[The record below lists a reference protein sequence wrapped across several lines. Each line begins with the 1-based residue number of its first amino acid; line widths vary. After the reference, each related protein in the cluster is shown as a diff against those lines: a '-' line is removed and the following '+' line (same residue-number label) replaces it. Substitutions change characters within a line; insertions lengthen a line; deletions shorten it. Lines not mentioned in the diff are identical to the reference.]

1 MNRRITVLGVG
12 AVLAVAGLAGCT
24 KAGASSSGMGT
35 PAGGP
40 IATASQTGA
49 SQPTTGGGSG
59 NGTGG
64 GSGNGSGPAECKVG
78 QLDISI
84 TAGNAGAGHRSKVI
98 VFRNTGSTRCVLQ
111 GYPGVAALN
120 SAGNQVAQAKRTTS
134 GYLGGVASG
143 KAPLVNLAPGQSASA
158 TVEALAFG
166 PNGESCTGY
175 AGLLVTPPD
184 ETHSVR
190 VDWGSDGC
198 SDLQIHPVVPGTSGS
213 IA

>member
-12 AVLAVAGLAGCT
+12 AVLTVAGLAGCT
-24 KAGASSSGMGT
+24 KAGASSSGMGA
-35 PAGGP
+35 PSGGP
-40 IATASQTGA
+40 SVTASQTTA
-49 SQPTTGGGSG
+49 SQTTASQGPTA
-59 NGTGG
+59 
-64 GSGNGSGPAECKVG
+64 SGPAECKIG
-78 QLDISI
+78 QLDVSI
-84 TAGNAGAGHRSKVI
+84 TAGDAGVGHRSKVV

-111 GYPGVAALN
+111 GYPGIAALDG
-120 SAGNQVAQAKRTTS
+120 AGDQVAQAKRTPS

-175 AGLLVTPPD
+175 TGLLVTPPD

-190 VDWGSDGC
+190 VAWGSDGC
-198 SDLQIHPVVPGTSGS
+198 SDLQVHPVVPGTSGS

>member
-12 AVLAVAGLAGCT
+12 AVLTIAGLAGCT
-24 KAGASSSGMGT
+24 GAGASSSGMGT
-35 PAGGP
+35 PSGGP
-40 IATASQTGA
+40 SVTASRTAA
-49 SQPTTGGGSG
+49 SRPPTGG
-59 NGTGG
+59 
-64 GSGNGSGPAECKVG
+64 GPAECTIG
-78 QLDISI
+78 QLDISV
-84 TAGNAGAGHRSKVI
+84 TAGDAGVGHRSKVV
-98 VFRNTGSTRCVLQ
+98 VFRNTGSTQCVLQ
-111 GYPGVAALN
+111 GYPGIAALDG
-120 SAGNQVAQAKRTTS
+120 AGDQVAQAKRTPS

-166 PNGESCTGY
+166 PDGESCTGY
-175 AGLLVTPPD
+175 TGLLVTPPD

-190 VDWGSDGC
+190 VAWGSDGC